1 VIRRILLVA
10 LAVGAALLL
19 AIQLV
24 PYGHQHTNPPVIA
37 EPAWPDPAVREL
49 AVRACFDCHSNQTVW
64 PWYGSIAPVSWF
76 LQIDVQGGRS
86 TLNFSEWDR
95 PQHGVREVAEV
106 IREGEMPPA
115 YYRLMHRPASLTAAE
130 TTKLAQGLAGLR

>member
-1 VIRRILLVA
+1 MIRRILLVA

-37 EPAWPDPAVREL
+37 EPAWSDP
-49 AVRACFDCHSNQTVW
+49 
-64 PWYGSIAPVSWF
+64 
-76 LQIDVQGGRS
+76 
-86 TLNFSEWDR
+86 
-95 PQHGVREVAEV
+95 V